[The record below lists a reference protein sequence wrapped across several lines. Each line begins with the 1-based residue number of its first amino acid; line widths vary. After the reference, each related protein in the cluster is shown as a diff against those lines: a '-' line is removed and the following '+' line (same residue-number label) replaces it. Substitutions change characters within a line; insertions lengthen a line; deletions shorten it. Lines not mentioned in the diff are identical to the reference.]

1 MHLGNDIDGMSGVY
15 EELERIHE
23 RYGISRA
30 FMFCMDEPDRHP
42 AFRRR
47 ERPHARVRA
56 SAPAAG

>member
-1 MHLGNDIDGMSGVY
+1 MRGVY
-15 EELERIHE
+15 EELERIKE

-30 FMFCMDEPDRHP
+30 FMFCLDEPDREP
-42 AFRRR
+42 AFREA